1 MQEAVSGY
9 GFRIFQHSSGGGAG
23 EPAAWGFHC
32 PASSVPPGSKGLF
45 PCGRM
50 GSAQQALALVLGG
63 FGDSPA
69 PRPEK
74 GTPETPCGSGRLYV
88 DSLRLQPSVQ
98 GRALRCFCSRSWRRF
113 CSCNTM
119 QLGVAKG
126 RAGRW
131 RRP

>member
-45 PCGRM
+45 PCGMM

-74 GTPETPCGSGRLYV
+74 GTPETPCGSRQVLRGESEAPTLSAGTCLALLLFK
-88 DSLRLQPSVQ
+88 SLETL
-98 GRALRCFCSRSWRRF
+98 L
-113 CSCNTM
+113 
-119 QLGVAKG
+119 
-126 RAGRW
+126 
-131 RRP
+131 